1 MEATPRLRADRRNT
15 ASRERLLQRVRSE
28 FKEMPCL
35 RLTCGQAQRLFD
47 LRADVC
53 ARVLAGLVDE
63 GTLTCGPDERY
74 GIKILGM
81 WSATGSY
88 PRRRDTAL

>member
-1 MEATPRLRADRRNT
+1 MEATLRLRADRRNI
-15 ASRERLLQRVRSE
+15 ASREQLLQRVRCE

-35 RLTCGQAQRLFD
+35 RLTRGQAQRLFG

-53 ARVLAGLVDE
+53 ARVLAGLVDD
-63 GTLTCGPDERY
+63 GALTRGPDERY

-81 WSATGSY
+81 WSATGS
-88 PRRRDTAL
+88 

>member
-1 MEATPRLRADRRNT
+1 MNATPRLRADRRNI
-15 ASRERLLQRVRSE
+15 ASREHLLQRVRSE

-35 RLTCGQAQRLFD
+35 RLTRGQAQRLFG

-63 GTLTCGPDERY
+63 GTLTCGPDGRY
-74 GIKILGM
+74 QTQNAGM
-81 WSATGSY
+81 WSASGE
-88 PRRRDTAL
+88 